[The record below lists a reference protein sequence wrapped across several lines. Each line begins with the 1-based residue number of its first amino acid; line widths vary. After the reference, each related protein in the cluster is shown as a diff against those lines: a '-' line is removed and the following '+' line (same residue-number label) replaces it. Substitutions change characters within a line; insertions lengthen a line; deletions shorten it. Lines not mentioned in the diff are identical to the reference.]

1 MNRRLRLFGLSAF
14 LVFSASCSQPSAETN
29 VRLNGNHVASISKT
43 FLEEHFSKPRFDD
56 ARSREMLDLFLDRF
70 DPGHFYFLQSDIAEF
85 QQSSSKLDDFMRER
99 KIEFAF
105 TVFDRLK
112 QRIQEHGKIIH
123 RLLDGPFDLKSED
136 SRVIERKNQP
146 YPKDAAGAERLWAKK
161 LKFEM
166 LGLVLNDRSE
176 DQARDDL
183 HRRYRS
189 QRKRLLQLS
198 HNEVVSAYLNSFT
211 ATFDPHSSYLTP
223 DDLENF
229 NISLRLSLE
238 GIGATLRWEDGYTV
252 VTSIIA
258 GGAAYREGSL
268 KPEDRIL
275 AVAQGEQGEFEDVS
289 NYRLIDVVK
298 LIRGKRGT
306 LVRLAL
312 LRDTGGPVEKRR
324 EIAIVRDKIVLK
336 EGEAQPL
343 IRENKRVT
351 SGAVHRIGII
361 KLPSFYVDFSGKRN
375 NRDNFKSS
383 SRDVASILRDFQQ
396 KKVDGVVLDLRNN
409 GGGGLEEAVSV
420 AGLFLKKGSPVV
432 LVKYTN
438 GSIQS
443 MPNKLRPIYS
453 GPLLVLTNRYSASA
467 SEIVAGALKDYG
479 RAILVGD
486 RTTFGKGTV
495 QNIIHLRRGL
505 GALKTTVAKFYR
517 PGSSSTQNLGV
528 TPHVVLP
535 SLNNQLKIG
544 EESLKNPL
552 PWDSIAKRSLKK
564 IGDISPFLPII
575 SERSRQRI
583 AKSPDFQKVKENVA
597 TYLKTRKGRTTVTV
611 SQMIEDNRRQ
621 NVTREKSLPRTAA
634 AGPSGC
640 SEQEKT
646 EMARGGLSKN
656 EIETRCGTTTAAT
669 PDGKAKNGK
678 PETNDFTLDEAVEIL
693 ADYIELTVAQ
703 PQQRVVNQ

>member
-1 MNRRLRLFGLSAF
+1 MNRRLRSLGLSVF

-29 VRLNGNHVASISKT
+29 IRLNGNHVASISKT
-43 FLEEHFSKPRFDD
+43 FLEEHYSKPTFDD
-56 ARSREMLDLFLDRF
+56 AHSKEMLKLFLDRF
-70 DPGHFYFLQSDIAEF
+70 DSGHFYFLQSDIAKF
-85 QQSSSKLDDFMRER
+85 QQSASKLDDYMREK

-112 QRIQEHGKIIH
+112 QRIQEHEKIIH

-136 SRVIERKNQP
+136 SRVIERKNLP
-146 YPKDAAGAERLWAKK
+146 YPKDAADAERLWAKK

-166 LGLVLNDRSE
+166 LELVLNDRSE
-176 DQARDDL
+176 DQAREDL

-189 QRKRLLQLS
+189 QRKRMLQFS

-211 ATFDPHSSYLTP
+211 ATFDPHSGYLTP

-268 KPEDRIL
+268 KPEDKIL
-275 AVAQGEQGEFEDVS
+275 AVAQGGQGEFEDVT

-306 LVRLAL
+306 LVRLAF
-312 LRDTGGPVEKRR
+312 LRDTGGSVKKRL

-336 EGEAQPL
+336 EGEALPL
-343 IRENKRVT
+343 IRENKRVS
-351 SGAVHRIGII
+351 SGAAYRIGII

-375 NRDNFKSS
+375 NRNNYKSS
-383 SRDVASILRDFQQ
+383 SRDVATILKDFR
-396 KKVDGVVLDLRNN
+396 KKRVDGVVLDLRNN

-420 AGLFLKKGSPVV
+420 AGLFLNKGSPVV
-432 LVKYTN
+432 LVKYVD
-438 GSIQS
+438 GSIQA
-443 MPNKLRPIYS
+443 MPNKYRPLYS

-495 QNIIHLRRGL
+495 QNIVHLRRGM

-528 TPHVVLP
+528 TPHVVFP

-544 EESLKNPL
+544 EESLENPL
-552 PWDSIAKRSLKK
+552 PWDSIAKQPLKK
-564 IGDISPFLPII
+564 MADLSPFLPII

-583 AKSPDFQKVKENVA
+583 ANSPDFQKVRENIA

-611 SQMIEDNRRQ
+611 SQMIEDSRRQ
-621 NVTREKSLPRTAA
+621 NDAQKKSHAGTAA
-634 AGPSGC
+634 AGSSGC

-646 EMARGGLSKN
+646 EMARGGLSEN
-656 EIETRCGTTTAAT
+656 EIENRCGTTTAAT
-669 PDGKAKNGK
+669 PGGKAKNAK
-678 PETNDFTLDEAVEIL
+678 RETNDFTLDEAVEIL
-693 ADYIELTVAQ
+693 MDYIELSATQ
-703 PQQRVVNQ
+703 PQQRVVNR